1 VWIPHGACG
10 FSAGRYP
17 SARNISFVLN
27 DGAANSTA
35 ATKTVSV
42 AAVNDA
48 PVAQNGSASGNEDT
62 VIAGSAVATDVDMR
76 RARGCASD
84 RVIPLAWPRRSPQ

>member
-1 VWIPHGACG
+1 VTYTDTSDAPNT
-10 FSAGRYP
+10 
-17 SARNISFVLN
+17 SARTISFVLN

-62 VIAGSAVATDVDMR
+62 VIAGSAVATDVDNT
-76 RARGCASD
+76 
-84 RVIPLAWPRRSPQ
+84 PRS